1 MKQTYKSLENNFQK
15 TTFHKINEAKIYIYI
30 YIYMHKMVQQAFGA
44 VVTFDFCSRK
54 KNLFV

>member
-1 MKQTYKSLENNFQK
+1 MKQTYKNLENNFQK
-15 TTFHKINEAKIYIYI
+15 TTFHKINEAKIYI

>member
-1 MKQTYKSLENNFQK
+1 MKQTYKSLKNDFQK
-15 TTFHKINEAKIYIYI
+15 TTFHKINEANI